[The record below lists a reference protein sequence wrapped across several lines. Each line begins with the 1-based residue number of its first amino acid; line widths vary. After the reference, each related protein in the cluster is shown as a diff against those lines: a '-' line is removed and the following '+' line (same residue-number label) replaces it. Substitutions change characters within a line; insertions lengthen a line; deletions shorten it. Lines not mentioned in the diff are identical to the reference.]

1 MTLWSGRFSSPMAA
15 SLWDLSQSYSFDHI
29 LYAHDI
35 VGSKAHVRGLEHA
48 GLLSGDECKQLLATL
63 DVIAQEFDDGSFVR
77 HEGDEDV
84 HMAIERRAT

>member
-35 VGSKAHVRGLEHA
+35 VGSKAHVRGLE
-48 GLLSGDECKQLLATL
+48 TR
-63 DVIAQEFDDGSFVR
+63 GS
-77 HEGDEDV
+77 
-84 HMAIERRAT
+84 